1 MTKSKI
7 EKKRSV
13 ELKLTGVCHKGKDR
27 MARIAKRRKLG
38 ERRAWLR
45 ALREDIVI
53 HPGDVKP
60 GDVIEI
66 RKVRPRKRRDRCA
79 CKWRV
84 HYDDSGNGYM
94 ILAQE
99 GNYYKECCDNE

>member
-7 EKKRSV
+7 ENKCSV
-13 ELKLTGVCHKGKDR
+13 ELKLTGACQIGKRR

-45 ALREDIVI
+45 ALREDVVI

-66 RKVRPRKRRDRCA
+66 MRK
-79 CKWRV
+79 
-84 HYDDSGNGYM
+84 
-94 ILAQE
+94 LT
-99 GNYYKECCDNE
+99 KESSWKKN